1 MKPSNLL
8 SIYQGG
14 QALASL
20 GKTAERR
27 YKVLKS
33 HELATMRAFC
43 DSLKAEGCTVS
54 ELDGFFAGYA
64 IDRISK
70 EFDLL
75 RFGHDCIVNIE
86 LKAPLRRANKEEKI
100 LRQMRANHHYLS
112 FLGQPLHLFTYVDK
126 DGFYAYEPSTR
137 SLRTS
142 CAAEIADIL
151 RHQHLN
157 PDADPD
163 KLFVPANYLISPFS
177 DTARF
182 LQGEYFLT
190 TTQQSVKDD
199 VLYTHQHHPGTFFLL
214 SAASGTGKTLL
225 LYDIAKTI
233 RSTNNTALCHPGPL
247 NKSQHRFRSLLGWNI
262 YGLGDVHPAALCS
275 RYRLLLID
283 DAQHLR
289 HSDLD
294 ALASAAQASHTTLLL
309 AFEAIPELHL
319 DPSCDSRAFLAAHHP
334 TLQLRSTALST
345 KIRTNSTLAAF
356 ITNLFHNGA
365 APLHKTSDCISID
378 YLYEAA
384 DLRAYASHLTKQG
397 WTLLTSTAAGPGL
410 SLTDCGAIDLRH
422 AAGREYPR
430 VAIILDR
437 RFFYDPAGHLQTTD
451 QTSAALR
458 ALYHLLTRT
467 NEHLKL
473 ILYNNPPL
481 YLALLK
487 LLDEA

>member
-20 GKTAERR
+20 GKAAERR

-43 DSLKAEGCTVS
+43 DSLKAEGCTAS

-214 SAASGTGKTLL
+214 SAASGTGKTLPL
-225 LYDIAKTI
+225 LAPVKPCCFTTLPKPSAAPIIRPCVTLG
-233 RSTNNTALCHPGPL
+233 RSTRVST
-247 NKSQHRFRSLLGWNI
+247 
-262 YGLGDVHPAALCS
+262 V
-275 RYRLLLID
+275 
-283 DAQHLR
+283 
-289 HSDLD
+289 
-294 ALASAAQASHTTLLL
+294 SAA
-309 AFEAIPELHL
+309 
-319 DPSCDSRAFLAAHHP
+319 
-334 TLQLRSTALST
+334 
-345 KIRTNSTLAAF
+345 
-356 ITNLFHNGA
+356 
-365 APLHKTSDCISID
+365 
-378 YLYEAA
+378 Y
-384 DLRAYASHLTKQG
+384 
-397 WTLLTSTAAGPGL
+397 
-410 SLTDCGAIDLRH
+410 
-422 AAGREYPR
+422 
-430 VAIILDR
+430 
-437 RFFYDPAGHLQTTD
+437 
-451 QTSAALR
+451 
-458 ALYHLLTRT
+458 
-467 NEHLKL
+467 
-473 ILYNNPPL
+473 
-481 YLALLK
+481 
-487 LLDEA
+487 